1 MKNIAVLGCTGS
13 IGLQTLDIVKS
24 NPDKYKITGL
34 SCGTRVKELAA
45 LSHDFSCKNIGIAD
59 IDKYSE
65 LKSLAQ
71 DSDVSCGDDALT
83 SVTEGADV
91 VVVAVVGMIGLKAVL
106 YALKQGKT
114 VALANKESLVAGG
127 NLVTEQL
134 KRGGALYP
142 VDSEHSAVWQCLQ
155 GEKDFKRIILTASGG
170 PFYFTSRSELSSVTP
185 EQAVKHPNW
194 NMGKKISVDSATMMN
209 KGLEIIEARWLFN
222 TKNIDYVIH
231 PESIVHSMVEFRDGS
246 IKAQAGFPD
255 MRLPIQYALSFPE
268 HADRNYTPLRL
279 PLELRFLQPD
289 EQKFKAP
296 KLAKQAIEAG
306 GNSAAVLNAANEA
319 AVRLFLERKIS
330 FTDIVDIVEN
340 ALCAEPFCELNTVDD
355 VCRAHNRVYDQIYLK
370 YRGK

>member
-13 IGLQTLDIVKS
+13 IGRQTLDIVSS

-34 SCGTRVKELAA
+34 SCGTRAKELAE

-59 IDKYSE
+59 RDKYSE
-65 LKSLAQ
+65 LKSLAPNAN
-71 DSDVSCGDDALT
+71 VFCGDDALT
-83 SVTEGADV
+83 AVTDGADV

-106 YALKQGKT
+106 HALKQGKT

-127 NLVTEQL
+127 NLVTKQL
-134 KRGGALYP
+134 KNGGALYP

-170 PFYFTSRSELSSVTP
+170 PFYFTPLSELSRVTP

-194 NMGKKISVDSATMMN
+194 SMGKKISVDSATMMN

-222 TKNIDYVIH
+222 TTNIDYVIH

-255 MRLPIQYALSFPE
+255 MRLPIQYALSYPE
-268 HADRNYTPLRL
+268 HADRTYTPLRL
-279 PLELRFLQPD
+279 PLELRFLPPD
-289 EQKFKAP
+289 EQKFRAP
-296 KLAKQAIEAG
+296 RLAKQAIEAG

-319 AVRLFLERKIS
+319 AVRLFLENRIS
-330 FTDIVDIVEN
+330 FTDIVDVVEN
-340 ALCAEPFCELNTVDD
+340 ALSAEPHCQLNTVDE
-355 VCRAHNRVYDQIYLK
+355 VYATHNRVYDQIYLK